1 MFKLMNILVINSV
14 NELGFNIIN
23 NLIKE
28 NHKVLSIDNII
39 NDDNIK
45 YALSIDNDNYSF
57 YNGNILN
64 EGFIHVKLDYSI
76 KQLYDEKI
84 DYIIYILDYNNYK
97 NLPSLLFFDT
107 CTSGMK
113 NICYLSS
120 KYKAKLLYVFDN
132 EEINTIYKDGN
143 NICNIYIKSYI
154 EYCFINK
161 MYFDY
166 DIFDKSY
173 ILSKI
178 NEIFDKK

>member
-1 MFKLMNILVINSV
+1 
-14 NELGFNIIN
+14 
-23 NLIKE
+23 
-28 NHKVLSIDNII
+28 
-39 NDDNIK
+39 
-45 YALSIDNDNYSF
+45 
-57 YNGNILN
+57 
-64 EGFIHVKLDYSI
+64 
-76 KQLYDEKI
+76 
-84 DYIIYILDYNNYK
+84 
-97 NLPSLLFFDT
+97 
-107 CTSGMK
+107 MK